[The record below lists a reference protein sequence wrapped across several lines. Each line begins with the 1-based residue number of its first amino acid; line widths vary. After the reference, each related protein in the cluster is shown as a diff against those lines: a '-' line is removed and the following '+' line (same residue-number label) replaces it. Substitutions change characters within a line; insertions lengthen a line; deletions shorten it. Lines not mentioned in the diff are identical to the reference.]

1 MKNLFAVLLASLM
14 LFSFA
19 ACSSETDSSSDT
31 NQSNVETVTTDEESG
46 ADSTEETTNETD
58 SETDADETDETGTD
72 ASDETGSDE
81 TGSDASD
88 ETDSETGTDASDETG
103 TDATDET
110 GTDATDETGTDA
122 TGTTDETASDSA
134 EETAGTAEQ
143 QTITGTI
150 LDATMSTVTIQT
162 EDGEELSFSIPDDAD
177 ETEVDGMTVGDTL
190 EITYTGTIDGT
201 DTSGA
206 TVVKLVQT
214 SAQ

>member
-1 MKNLFAVLLASLM
+1 MKNLFAVLLASVM

-46 ADSTEETTNETD
+46 SDSTEETT
-58 SETDADETDETGTD
+58 
-72 ASDETGSDE
+72 
-81 TGSDASD
+81 D
-88 ETDSETGTDASDETG
+88 ETDSETGTDASDETSTDATDETG

>member
-46 ADSTEETTNETD
+46 ADSTEETT
-58 SETDADETDETGTD
+58 
-72 ASDETGSDE
+72 
-81 TGSDASD
+81 D
-88 ETDSETGTDASDETG
+88 ETDSE

-110 GTDATDETGTDA
+110 GTDATDETGTNA

-190 EITYTGTIDGT
+190 EITYTGAIDGT

>member
-46 ADSTEETTNETD
+46 ADSTEETTDETD
-58 SETDADETDETGTD
+58 SETAADVTDETGTDASDKTGSDETGSD

-81 TGSDASD
+81 TGSDQ
-88 ETDSETGTDASDETG
+88 
-103 TDATDET
+103 TDET
-110 GTDATDETGTDA
+110 GSSETGSATNTGVY
-122 TGTTDETASDSA
+122 TGTADP
-134 EETAGTAEQ
+134 AEQ

>member
-46 ADSTEETTNETD
+46 SDSTEETT
-58 SETDADETDETGTD
+58 
-72 ASDETGSDE
+72 
-81 TGSDASD
+81 D
-88 ETDSETGTDASDETG
+88 ETDSETAA
-103 TDATDET
+103 DATDET

-122 TGTTDETASDSA
+122 TVTTDETASDST

-150 LDATMSTVTIQT
+150 VDATMSTVTIQT

>member
-46 ADSTEETTNETD
+46 SDSTEETTDETD
-58 SETDADETDETGTD
+58 SETAAT
-72 ASDETGSDE
+72 DE
-81 TGSDASD
+81 TGSDA
-88 ETDSETGTDASDETG
+88 ADETG
-103 TDATDET
+103 SDATDET
-110 GTDATDETGTDA
+110 GSDATDETGSATNTGVY
-122 TGTTDETASDSA
+122 TGTADPA
-134 EETAGTAEQ
+134 EE
-143 QTITGTI
+143 QTISGTI

>member
-46 ADSTEETTNETD
+46 SDSTEETT
-58 SETDADETDETGTD
+58 
-72 ASDETGSDE
+72 
-81 TGSDASD
+81 D

-103 TDATDET
+103 TDAT
-110 GTDATDETGTDA
+110 
-122 TGTTDETASDSA
+122 GTTDETASDST
-134 EETAGTAEQ
+134 EEAAGTAEE

-190 EITYTGTIDGT
+190 KITYTGTIDGT

>member
-46 ADSTEETTNETD
+46 SDSTEETTDATD
-58 SETDADETDETGTD
+58 SETAADAT
-72 ASDETGSDE
+72 
-81 TGSDASD
+81 
-88 ETDSETGTDASDETG
+88 DETG

-110 GTDATDETGTDA
+110 GTDATDETGTNA

>member
-46 ADSTEETTNETD
+46 SDSTEETTDETD
-58 SETDADETDETGTD
+58 SETSTD
-72 ASDETGSDE
+72 ASDETS
-81 TGSDASD
+81 
-88 ETDSETGTDASDETG
+88 TDATDETG

-122 TGTTDETASDSA
+122 TGTTDETAFDSA

-143 QTITGTI
+143 QTISGTI

>member
-31 NQSNVETVTTDEESG
+31 NHSNVETVTTDEESG
-46 ADSTEETTNETD
+46 SDSTEETT
-58 SETDADETDETGTD
+58 
-72 ASDETGSDE
+72 
-81 TGSDASD
+81 D
-88 ETDSETGTDASDETG
+88 ETDSETA
-103 TDATDET
+103 A
-110 GTDATDETGTDA
+110 DATDETGTDA

-150 LDATMSTVTIQT
+150 VDATMSTVTIQT

-201 DTSGA
+201 DT
-206 TVVKLVQT
+206 
-214 SAQ
+214 

>member
-31 NQSNVETVTTDEESG
+31 NQNNVETVTTDEESG
-46 ADSTEETTNETD
+46 ADSTEETTDATD
-58 SETDADETDETGTD
+58 SETAADA
-72 ASDETGSDE
+72 TGSDAADE
-81 TGSDASD
+81 TGSDA
-88 ETDSETGTDASDETG
+88 
-103 TDATDET
+103 TDET
-110 GTDATDETGTDA
+110 GSDATDETGTDA
-122 TGTTDETASDSA
+122 TGTTDETASDST
-134 EETAGTAEQ
+134 EEAAGTAEE

>member
-46 ADSTEETTNETD
+46 SDSTEETT
-58 SETDADETDETGTD
+58 
-72 ASDETGSDE
+72 
-81 TGSDASD
+81 D
-88 ETDSETGTDASDETG
+88 ETDSETAA
-103 TDATDET
+103 DATDET

-122 TGTTDETASDSA
+122 TVTTDETASDST

-150 LDATMSTVTIQT
+150 VDATMSTVTIQT

-177 ETEVDGMTVGDTL
+177 ESEVDGMTIGDQL
-190 EITYTGTIDGT
+190 QITYTGAIDGT

>member
-46 ADSTEETTNETD
+46 SDSTEETTDETD
-58 SETDADETDETGTD
+58 SETDADAT
-72 ASDETGSDE
+72 
-81 TGSDASD
+81 
-88 ETDSETGTDASDETG
+88 DETG

>member
-46 ADSTEETTNETD
+46 SDSTEETT
-58 SETDADETDETGTD
+58 
-72 ASDETGSDE
+72 
-81 TGSDASD
+81 D

-103 TDATDET
+103 TDAADET
-110 GTDATDETGTDA
+110 GSDAADETGSDATDETGSDA
-122 TGTTDETASDSA
+122 TDETDSA
-134 EETAGTAEQ
+134 TNTGVYTGTADPAEE

-177 ETEVDGMTVGDTL
+177 KTEVNGMTIGDTL
-190 EITYTGTIDGT
+190 EVTYIGTVDGT

>member
-46 ADSTEETTNETD
+46 SDSTEETT
-58 SETDADETDETGTD
+58 
-72 ASDETGSDE
+72 
-81 TGSDASD
+81 D
-88 ETDSETGTDASDETG
+88 ETDSETAA
-103 TDATDET
+103 DATDET
-110 GTDATDETGTDA
+110 GTDATDETGSDE
-122 TGTTDETASDSA
+122 TGSDQTDETGSSETGSATSTGVYTGTADPA
-134 EETAGTAEQ
+134 EE

>member
-46 ADSTEETTNETD
+46 SDSTEETTDETD
-58 SETDADETDETGTD
+58 SETAADATDETGTD
-72 ASDETGSDE
+72 ATDETGSDE

-88 ETDSETGTDASDETG
+88 ETGS
-103 TDATDET
+103 DATDET
-110 GTDATDETGTDA
+110 DSATNTGVYTGTADP
-122 TGTTDETASDSA
+122 A
-134 EETAGTAEQ
+134 EE

-150 LDATMSTVTIQT
+150 VDATMSTVTIQT

-177 ETEVDGMTVGDTL
+177 ESEVDGMTIGDQL
-190 EITYTGTIDGT
+190 QITYTGAIDGT

>member
-46 ADSTEETTNETD
+46 SDSTEETTVETD
-58 SETDADETDETGTD
+58 SETAADA
-72 ASDETGSDE
+72 TGSDAADE
-81 TGSDASD
+81 TGSDA
-88 ETDSETGTDASDETG
+88 TDETG
-103 TDATDET
+103 SDATDET
-110 GTDATDETGTDA
+110 GSDATDETDSATNTGVY
-122 TGTTDETASDSA
+122 TGTADPA
-134 EETAGTAEQ
+134 EE

-150 LDATMSTVTIQT
+150 VDATMSTVTIQT

>member
-46 ADSTEETTNETD
+46 SDSTEETTDETD
-58 SETDADETDETGTD
+58 SETAADA
-72 ASDETGSDE
+72 TGSDAADE
-81 TGSDASD
+81 TGSDA
-88 ETDSETGTDASDETG
+88 TDETG
-103 TDATDET
+103 SDATDET
-110 GTDATDETGTDA
+110 GSDATDETGSATNTGVY
-122 TGTTDETASDSA
+122 TGTADPA
-134 EETAGTAEQ
+134 EE

-206 TVVKLVQT
+206 TVVKLVHT

>member
-46 ADSTEETTNETD
+46 SDSTEETTDATD
-58 SETDADETDETGTD
+58 SETGTD
-72 ASDETGSDE
+72 ATDETGSDE

-88 ETDSETGTDASDETG
+88 ETGSDQ
-103 TDATDET
+103 TDET
-110 GTDATDETGTDA
+110 GSSETGSATNTGVY
-122 TGTTDETASDSA
+122 TGTADPA
-134 EETAGTAEQ
+134 EE

>member
-19 ACSSETDSSSDT
+19 ACSSDTDNSSDT

-46 ADSTEETTNETD
+46 SDSTEETTDETD
-58 SETDADETDETGTD
+58 SETAADATDETGTD

-81 TGSDASD
+81 TGSDQ
-88 ETDSETGTDASDETG
+88 
-103 TDATDET
+103 TDET
-110 GTDATDETGTDA
+110 GSSETGSATNTGVY
-122 TGTTDETASDSA
+122 TGTADPA
-134 EETAGTAEQ
+134 EE

-150 LDATMSTVTIQT
+150 LDATMNTVTIQT

>member
-46 ADSTEETTNETD
+46 SNSTEETT
-58 SETDADETDETGTD
+58 
-72 ASDETGSDE
+72 
-81 TGSDASD
+81 D
-88 ETDSETGTDASDETG
+88 ETDSETA
-103 TDATDET
+103 A
-110 GTDATDETGTDA
+110 DATDETGTDA

-177 ETEVDGMTVGDTL
+177 EAEVDGMTVGDTL

>member
-19 ACSSETDSSSDT
+19 ACSSDTDSSSDT

-46 ADSTEETTNETD
+46 ADSTEETTDETD
-58 SETDADETDETGTD
+58 SETAADVTDETGTDASDKTGSDETGSD

-81 TGSDASD
+81 TGSDQ
-88 ETDSETGTDASDETG
+88 
-103 TDATDET
+103 TDET
-110 GTDATDETGTDA
+110 GSSETGSATNTGVY
-122 TGTTDETASDSA
+122 TGTADP
-134 EETAGTAEQ
+134 AEQ

>member
-46 ADSTEETTNETD
+46 SDSTEETT
-58 SETDADETDETGTD
+58 
-72 ASDETGSDE
+72 
-81 TGSDASD
+81 D

-177 ETEVDGMTVGDTL
+177 ESEVDGMTIGDQL
-190 EITYTGTIDGT
+190 QITYTGAIDGT

>member
-31 NQSNVETVTTDEESG
+31 NQNNVETVTTDEESG
-46 ADSTEETTNETD
+46 ADSTEETT
-58 SETDADETDETGTD
+58 
-72 ASDETGSDE
+72 
-81 TGSDASD
+81 D
-88 ETDSETGTDASDETG
+88 ETDSE

-110 GTDATDETGTDA
+110 GTDATDETGTNA

-190 EITYTGTIDGT
+190 EITYTGAIDGT

>member
-1 MKNLFAVLLASLM
+1 M

-31 NQSNVETVTTDEESG
+31 NQNNVETVTTDEESG
-46 ADSTEETTNETD
+46 ADSTEETTDETD
-58 SETDADETDETGTD
+58 SETDADAT
-72 ASDETGSDE
+72 
-81 TGSDASD
+81 
-88 ETDSETGTDASDETG
+88 DETG

>member
-14 LFSFA
+14 LVSFA
-19 ACSSETDSSSDT
+19 ACSSDTDNSSDT

-46 ADSTEETTNETD
+46 SDSTEETT
-58 SETDADETDETGTD
+58 
-72 ASDETGSDE
+72 
-81 TGSDASD
+81 D
-88 ETDSETGTDASDETG
+88 ETDSETGD
-103 TDATDET
+103 DATDET
-110 GTDATDETGTDA
+110 GTDTSEETSTDATDETGSNETGSA
-122 TGTTDETASDSA
+122 TSTGVYTGTADPA
-134 EETAGTAEQ
+134 EE

-150 LDATMSTVTIQT
+150 VDATMNTVTIQT

>member
-14 LFSFA
+14 LVSFA
-19 ACSSETDSSSDT
+19 ACSSDTDNSSDT

-46 ADSTEETTNETD
+46 SDSTEETT
-58 SETDADETDETGTD
+58 
-72 ASDETGSDE
+72 
-81 TGSDASD
+81 D
-88 ETDSETGTDASDETG
+88 ETDSETGD
-103 TDATDET
+103 DATDET
-110 GTDATDETGTDA
+110 GTDTSEETSTDATDETGSNETGSA
-122 TGTTDETASDSA
+122 TNTGVYTGTADPA
-134 EETAGTAEQ
+134 EE

>member
-46 ADSTEETTNETD
+46 SDSTEETTDETD
-58 SETDADETDETGTD
+58 SEADAT
-72 ASDETGSDE
+72 DE
-81 TGSDASD
+81 TGSDA
-88 ETDSETGTDASDETG
+88 A
-103 TDATDET
+103 
-110 GTDATDETGTDA
+110 DA

>member
-46 ADSTEETTNETD
+46 SDSTEETT
-58 SETDADETDETGTD
+58 
-72 ASDETGSDE
+72 
-81 TGSDASD
+81 D
-88 ETDSETGTDASDETG
+88 ETDSETAADATGSDAADETG
-103 TDATDET
+103 SDATDET

>member
-46 ADSTEETTNETD
+46 SDSTEETTDETD
-58 SETDADETDETGTD
+58 SETAADATDETGTD

-81 TGSDASD
+81 TGSDQ
-88 ETDSETGTDASDETG
+88 
-103 TDATDET
+103 TDET
-110 GTDATDETGTDA
+110 GSSETDSATNTGVYTGTADP
-122 TGTTDETASDSA
+122 A
-134 EETAGTAEQ
+134 EE

-150 LDATMSTVTIQT
+150 VDATMNTVTIQT

>member
-19 ACSSETDSSSDT
+19 ACFSDTDNSSDT
-31 NQSNVETVTTDEESG
+31 NQNNVETVTTDEESG
-46 ADSTEETTNETD
+46 SDSTEETT
-58 SETDADETDETGTD
+58 
-72 ASDETGSDE
+72 
-81 TGSDASD
+81 D
-88 ETDSETGTDASDETG
+88 ETDSETGTDASDETGTDATDETG

-177 ETEVDGMTVGDTL
+177 ESEVDGMTIGDQL
-190 EITYTGTIDGT
+190 QITYTGTIDGT

-214 SAQ
+214 RAQ

>member
-31 NQSNVETVTTDEESG
+31 NQNNVETVTTDEESG
-46 ADSTEETTNETD
+46 ADSTEETT
-58 SETDADETDETGTD
+58 
-72 ASDETGSDE
+72 
-81 TGSDASD
+81 D
-88 ETDSETGTDASDETG
+88 ETDSETGTDASDETSTDATDETG

-110 GTDATDETGTDA
+110 GTDATDETGTDE
-122 TGTTDETASDSA
+122 TGTTDETAFDSA

>member
-19 ACSSETDSSSDT
+19 ACSSDTDNSSDT

-46 ADSTEETTNETD
+46 SDSTEETTDETD
-58 SETDADETDETGTD
+58 SETAADATDETGTD
-72 ASDETGSDE
+72 A
-81 TGSDASD
+81 
-88 ETDSETGTDASDETG
+88 TDETGTDATDETG

>member
-46 ADSTEETTNETD
+46 SDSTEETT
-58 SETDADETDETGTD
+58 
-72 ASDETGSDE
+72 
-81 TGSDASD
+81 D
-88 ETDSETGTDASDETG
+88 ETDSETGTDAS
-103 TDATDET
+103 
-110 GTDATDETGTDA
+110 GTDA
-122 TGTTDETASDSA
+122 TGTTDETAFDSA

-143 QTITGTI
+143 QTISGTI

>member
-46 ADSTEETTNETD
+46 SDSTEETT
-58 SETDADETDETGTD
+58 
-72 ASDETGSDE
+72 
-81 TGSDASD
+81 D

-103 TDATDET
+103 TDAADET
-110 GTDATDETGTDA
+110 GSDAADETGSDATDETGSDA
-122 TGTTDETASDSA
+122 TDETDSA
-134 EETAGTAEQ
+134 TNTGVYTGTADPAEE

-206 TVVKLVQT
+206 TVVKLVQS

>member
-46 ADSTEETTNETD
+46 SDSTEETT
-58 SETDADETDETGTD
+58 
-72 ASDETGSDE
+72 
-81 TGSDASD
+81 D
-88 ETDSETGTDASDETG
+88 ETDSETGTDASDETS

-143 QTITGTI
+143 QAITGTI

>member
-46 ADSTEETTNETD
+46 SDSTEETTDETD
-58 SETDADETDETGTD
+58 SETAADATDETGTD
-72 ASDETGSDE
+72 ATDETGSDE

-88 ETDSETGTDASDETG
+88 ETGSDETG
-103 TDATDET
+103 SDQTDET
-110 GTDATDETGTDA
+110 GSSETGSATSTGVY
-122 TGTTDETASDSA
+122 TGTADPA
-134 EETAGTAEQ
+134 EE

-206 TVVKLVQT
+206 TVVKMVQT

>member
-46 ADSTEETTNETD
+46 SDSTEETTDETD
-58 SETDADETDETGTD
+58 SETGTD

-81 TGSDASD
+81 TGSDQ
-88 ETDSETGTDASDETG
+88 
-103 TDATDET
+103 TDET
-110 GTDATDETGTDA
+110 GSSETGSATNTGVY
-122 TGTTDETASDSA
+122 TGTADPA
-134 EETAGTAEQ
+134 EE

-177 ETEVDGMTVGDTL
+177 ETEVDGMTVGNTL

>member
-46 ADSTEETTNETD
+46 SDSTEETT
-58 SETDADETDETGTD
+58 
-72 ASDETGSDE
+72 
-81 TGSDASD
+81 D
-88 ETDSETGTDASDETG
+88 ETDSETAADATDETG

-110 GTDATDETGTDA
+110 GTGATDETGTDA
-122 TGTTDETASDSA
+122 TGTTDETASDST
-134 EETAGTAEQ
+134 EEAAGTAEE
-143 QTITGTI
+143 QTISGTI

>member
-19 ACSSETDSSSDT
+19 TCSSKTDNSSDT

-46 ADSTEETTNETD
+46 SDSTEETT
-58 SETDADETDETGTD
+58 
-72 ASDETGSDE
+72 
-81 TGSDASD
+81 D
-88 ETDSETGTDASDETG
+88 ETDSETGTDASDETSTDATDETGTDATDETG